1 MPWTGFCG
9 GGDSS
14 TLLVATSTHMLLEP
28 ETIEFPP
35 KLRREPPS
43 TVNANAALV
52 EVVELEDW
60 VAVMLSVSD

>member
-1 MPWTGFCG
+1 
-9 GGDSS
+9 
-14 TLLVATSTHMLLEP
+14 MLLEP

-43 TVNANAALV
+43 AVNANAALV